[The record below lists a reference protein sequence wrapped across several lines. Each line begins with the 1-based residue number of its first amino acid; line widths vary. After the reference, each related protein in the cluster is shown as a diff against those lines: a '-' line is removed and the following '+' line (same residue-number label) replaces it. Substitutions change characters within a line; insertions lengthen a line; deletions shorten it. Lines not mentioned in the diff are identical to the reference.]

1 MITYV
6 NTVLVSNLAAG
17 AVLTAAPAAAASK
30 MAASADAGKFIFMN
44 CDSQEVDPSGNSDS
58 LYKVTATTN
67 VIKIGIVT
75 KNNIE
80 HIAPDGT
87 RTYLPIIKWS
97 NEIKK
102 DDIKSYKMT
111 ANSDHANAAEKV
123 DIDFTNLDADVLDKF
138 NDGGKRLIVR
148 ITYKDMPTRFRKW
161 TESYEY
167 VTKSGDTAI
176 TIGDNIAKLINKDY
190 KRARVTAASDGAGKV
205 TITAMD
211 YDDDNSSETINL
223 AGVVRFNVNVYY
235 TDPDAAAFASRN
247 KYFPTGVVITKTPG
261 VQNPVDAKLVRD
273 RESLSMGYE
282 GILNRGEGTWPIIKP
297 SIEAQL
303 DKQYDGITL
312 EFENMYRA
320 ADDIQRK
327 TKQTLEIYGITGQLA
342 GVDTTLTA
350 FIG

>member
-44 CDSQEVDPSGNSDS
+44 CDPNAAD
-58 LYKVTATTN
+58 LYNITGAKT
-67 VIKIGIVT
+67 IKIGLVT
-75 KNNIE
+75 KNNVVKI
-80 HIAPDGT
+80 D
-87 RTYLPIIKWS
+87 PITSAVSYVPVVKWS

-102 DDIKSYKMT
+102 DDIKNYKMT
-111 ANSDHANAAEKV
+111 ANGDHANAAEKV

-138 NDGGKRLIVR
+138 NGGGKRLIVR
-148 ITYKDMPTRFRKW
+148 ITYKDLPTRFRKW

-167 VTKSGDTAI
+167 VTKSGDTEI
-176 TIGDNIAKLINKDY
+176 TICDNIAKLINKDY

-205 TITAMD
+205 TLTAME

-327 TKQTLEIYGITGQLA
+327 TKQTVEIYGITGQLA
-342 GVDTTLTA
+342 DVDTKLKA

>member
-30 MAASADAGKFIFMN
+30 IAASADAGKFIFMN
-44 CDSQEVDPSGNSDS
+44 CDPNAAD
-58 LYKVTATTN
+58 LYNITGAKT
-67 VIKIGIVT
+67 IKIGLVT
-75 KNNIE
+75 KNNVVKI
-80 HIAPDGT
+80 D
-87 RTYLPIIKWS
+87 PITSAASYVPVVKWS

-102 DDIKSYKMT
+102 DDIKNYKMT
-111 ANSDHANAAEKV
+111 ANGDHANAAEKV
-123 DIDFTNLDADVLDKF
+123 DIDFTNLDAYVLDKF
-138 NDGGKRLIVR
+138 NGGGKRLIVR
-148 ITYKDMPTRFRKW
+148 ITYKDLPTRFRKW

-167 VTKSGDTAI
+167 VTKSGDTEI
-176 TIGDNIAKLINKDY
+176 TICDNIAKLINKDY

-205 TITAMD
+205 TLTAMD

-327 TKQTLEIYGITGQLA
+327 TKQTVEIYGITGQLA
-342 GVDTTLTA
+342 DVDTKLKA

>member
-44 CDSQEVDPSGNSDS
+44 CDPNAAD
-58 LYKVTATTN
+58 LYNITGANT
-67 VIKIGIVT
+67 IKIGLVT
-75 KNNIE
+75 KNNVVKIDPSTS
-80 HIAPDGT
+80 AAS
-87 RTYLPIIKWS
+87 YVPIVKWS

-102 DDIKSYKMT
+102 NDIKNYKMT

-161 TESYEY
+161 TESYQY
-167 VTKSGDTAI
+167 VTKSGDTKI
-176 TIGDNIAKLINKDY
+176 TICDNIAKLINKDY

-205 TITAMD
+205 TLTAMD

-235 TDPDAAAFASRN
+235 TDPGAAAFASCN
-247 KYFPTGVVITKTPG
+247 KYFPTGVVVTKTPG

-327 TKQTLEIYGITGQLA
+327 TKQTVEIYGITGQLTD
-342 GVDTTLTA
+342 VDTKLKA

>member
-44 CDSQEVDPSGNSDS
+44 CDPNAAD
-58 LYKVTATTN
+58 LYDITGAKT
-67 VIKIGIVT
+67 IKIGLVT
-75 KNNIE
+75 KNNAVKIDPSTN
-80 HIAPDGT
+80 AMSYVPVV
-87 RTYLPIIKWS
+87 KWS

-102 DDIKSYKMT
+102 DDIKNYKMT
-111 ANSDHANAAEKV
+111 ANGDHANAAEKV

-148 ITYKDMPTRFRKW
+148 ITYKDLPTRFRKW

-167 VTKSGDTAI
+167 VTKSGDTEI
-176 TIGDNIAKLINKDY
+176 TICDNIAKLINKDY

-205 TITAMD
+205 TLTAMD

-235 TDPDAAAFASRN
+235 TDPGAAAFASRN

-327 TKQTLEIYGITGQLA
+327 TKQTVEIYGITGQLA
-342 GVDTTLTA
+342 DVDTKLKA

>member
-58 LYKVTATTN
+58 LYKVTDTTN

-205 TITAMD
+205 TLTAMD

-223 AGVVRFNVNVYY
+223 ACVVRFNVNVYY

-327 TKQTLEIYGITGQLA
+327 TKQTVEIYGITGQLA
-342 GVDTTLTA
+342 DVDTKLKA

>member
-1 MITYV
+1 
-6 NTVLVSNLAAG
+6 
-17 AVLTAAPAAAASK
+17 
-30 MAASADAGKFIFMN
+30 
-44 CDSQEVDPSGNSDS
+44 
-58 LYKVTATTN
+58 
-67 VIKIGIVT
+67 
-75 KNNIE
+75 
-80 HIAPDGT
+80 
-87 RTYLPIIKWS
+87 
-97 NEIKK
+97 
-102 DDIKSYKMT
+102 
-111 ANSDHANAAEKV
+111 
-123 DIDFTNLDADVLDKF
+123 
-138 NDGGKRLIVR
+138 
-148 ITYKDMPTRFRKW
+148 MPTRFRKW

-167 VTKSGDTAI
+167 VTKSNDTKI

-205 TITAMD
+205 TLTAMD

-327 TKQTLEIYGITGQLA
+327 TKQTVEIYGITGQLA
-342 GVDTTLTA
+342 DVDTKLKA

>member
-44 CDSQEVDPSGNSDS
+44 CDSQNVDPSGNSDS

-123 DIDFTNLDADVLDKF
+123 DIDFTNLDVDVLDKF

-148 ITYKDMPTRFRKW
+148 ITYKDLPTRFRKW

-167 VTKSGDTAI
+167 VTKSSDTKI

-190 KRARVTAASDGAGKV
+190 KRARVTAVSDGAGKV
-205 TITAMD
+205 TLTAMD

-303 DKQYDGITL
+303 DKKYDGITL

-327 TKQTLEIYGITGQLA
+327 TKQTVEIYGVTGQLV
-342 GVDTTLTA
+342 GVDTTLKA

>member
-58 LYKVTATTN
+58 LYKVTDTTN

-167 VTKSGDTAI
+167 VTRSNDTKI

-327 TKQTLEIYGITGQLA
+327 TKQTVEIYGITGQLA
-342 GVDTTLTA
+342 DVDTKLKA

>member
-44 CDSQEVDPSGNSDS
+44 CDPNAAY
-58 LYKVTATTN
+58 LYDITGAKT
-67 VIKIGIVT
+67 IKIGLVT
-75 KNNIE
+75 KNNVVKI
-80 HIAPDGT
+80 D
-87 RTYLPIIKWS
+87 PITSAASYVPIVKWS

-102 DDIKSYKMT
+102 NDIKNYKMT
-111 ANSDHANAAEKV
+111 ANSDHANAAENV
-123 DIDFTNLDADVLDKF
+123 EIDFTNLDADVLDKF

-167 VTKSGDTAI
+167 VTKSGDTEI
-176 TIGDNIAKLINKDY
+176 TICDNIAKLINKDY

-205 TITAMD
+205 TLTAMD

-223 AGVVRFNVNVYY
+223 SGVVRFNVNVYY
-235 TDPDAAAFASRN
+235 TDPGAAAFASRN

-327 TKQTLEIYGITGQLA
+327 TKQTVEIYGITGQLA
-342 GVDTTLTA
+342 DVDTKLKA

>member
-44 CDSQEVDPSGNSDS
+44 CDPNAAD
-58 LYKVTATTN
+58 LYDITGAKT
-67 VIKIGIVT
+67 IKIGLVT
-75 KNNIE
+75 KNNVVKIDPSTS
-80 HIAPDGT
+80 AASYVPVV
-87 RTYLPIIKWS
+87 KWS

-102 DDIKSYKMT
+102 DDIKNYKMT
-111 ANSDHANAAEKV
+111 ANGDHANAAEKV
-123 DIDFTNLDADVLDKF
+123 QIDFTNLDADVLNKF

-148 ITYKDMPTRFRKW
+148 ITYKDLPTRFRKW

-167 VTKSGDTAI
+167 VTKSGDTKI
-176 TIGDNIAKLINKDY
+176 TISDNIAKLINKDY
-190 KRARVTAASDGAGKV
+190 KRARVTAVSDGAGKV
-205 TITAMD
+205 TLTAMD

-303 DKQYDGITL
+303 DKMYDGITL

-327 TKQTLEIYGITGQLA
+327 TKQTVEIYGITGQLA
-342 GVDTTLTA
+342 DVDKKLKA

>member
-44 CDSQEVDPSGNSDS
+44 CDPNAAD
-58 LYKVTATTN
+58 LYNITGAKT
-67 VIKIGIVT
+67 IKIGLVT
-75 KNNIE
+75 KNNVVKIDPSTS
-80 HIAPDGT
+80 AAS
-87 RTYLPIIKWS
+87 YVPIVKWS

-102 DDIKSYKMT
+102 NDIKNYKMT
-111 ANSDHANAAEKV
+111 ANGDHANAAEKV

-167 VTKSGDTAI
+167 VTKSGDTKI

-205 TITAMD
+205 TLTAMD

-327 TKQTLEIYGITGQLA
+327 TKQTVEIYGITGKLA
-342 GVDTTLTA
+342 DVDTKLKA